1 MIRSS
6 AARNLA
12 AAVLLASAAGASCA
26 AGWKADPAAS
36 RLEFV
41 ATFEGAPVPGAFK
54 SFDARLDLEPER
66 TSGGRLDVTIRTAS
80 AATGIPDVD
89 REIASPVWFD
99 YAAFPQAAFRSSD
112 VTRVAAG
119 RYVARGTLTLKGV
132 SRPVDVPFTYAG
144 TATGARIEGE
154 LALERGA
161 FRIGTGEWAA
171 TGVIGADVKVR
182 FRVALVDAR

>member
-12 AAVLLASAAGASCA
+12 AAALLATVTGTACA

-54 SFDARLDLEPER
+54 SFDARLDLDPER
-66 TSGGRLDVTIRTAS
+66 PSAGSLEVTIRTAS
-80 AATGIPDVD
+80 AGTGIPDVD

-99 YAAFPQAAFRSSD
+99 YAAFPQATFRSSD

-132 SRPVDVPFTYAG
+132 SRTVDVPFSYAG

-154 LALERGA
+154 LTVGRGA

-171 TGVIGADVKVR
+171 TDVIGPDVKVR
-182 FRVALVDAR
+182 FRVALVEAR